1 MIPETKL
8 FWELVTDDLGRP
20 ERRLMLQT
28 PATTPTVAGV
38 NTETMD
44 LTFYFEQ
51 LMRRVLSERGL

>member
-8 FWELVTDDLGRP
+8 FWEIVIDDLGRP

-28 PATTPTVAGV
+28 PAITPTVSGV

-44 LTFYFEQ
+44 LTLWIEQ
-51 LMRRVLSERGL
+51 TIRRVLSERGL